1 MHKLNPA
8 VVYILFGAFAMP
20 VCASNSLS
28 MSYALGKENGGGM
41 MHGGNVMYKH
51 DMNNFA
57 LVASGT
63 FIQNTT
69 GSGDTYLKNKY
80 ASIMPGIAFNITQ
93 DISLYGLVGLSC
105 GSKMKPNQSHEIYG
119 GAFGAGLFYDLTDN
133 VQLNSGY
140 ELGIVNNKEVNA
152 FIIGIG
158 YLF

>member
-1 MHKLNPA
+1 MNKFNLA
-8 VVYILFGAFAMP
+8 VVCILFSTIATP
-20 VCASNSLS
+20 VYASNSVS
-28 MSYALGKENGGGM
+28 MNYALGKEYGAEM
-41 MHGGNVMYKH
+41 MHGVNLMFKH

-63 FIQNTT
+63 YIQNTT
-69 GSGDTYLKNKY
+69 GAGDAYLKNKY

-93 DISLYGLVGLSC
+93 DISLYGLAGLSC

-119 GAFGAGLFYDLTDN
+119 GAFGAGLFYDLTDYI
-133 VQLNSGY
+133 QLNSGY
-140 ELGIVNNKEVNA
+140 ELGIVDNKEVNT